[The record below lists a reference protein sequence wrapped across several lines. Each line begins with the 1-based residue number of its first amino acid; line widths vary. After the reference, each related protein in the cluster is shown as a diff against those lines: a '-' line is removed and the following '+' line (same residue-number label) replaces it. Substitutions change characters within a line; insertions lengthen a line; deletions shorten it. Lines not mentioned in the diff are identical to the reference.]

1 MKALTNLSREFTQA
15 AKLLTTTAVILLTCA
30 AAGHAY
36 AGRVALDDVSGQPGE
51 TVAMELRL
59 LSNDSG
65 IAGMH
70 FPLHFDNRWLEVVD
84 VSFEGSI
91 IPADFTAEYNVAN
104 TGDSL
109 NIFVMAPWFEFGQQ
123 MATIDDEAGL
133 VATIYFAIDSLA
145 PGAVVT
151 IDSVRHPIP
160 SQSGVAW
167 LWVNFSDAD
176 GFMLLPEFKAG
187 TVTIDS
193 PTDVTNGPHDMI
205 VPNGYVLEQNYPNP
219 FNPTT
224 TIEFSVERRT
234 YVNLSVFN
242 ILGQPVETLVD
253 ATVNRGLHR
262 VEFDAS
268 AFPSGVYFYRLSHA
282 DGVETRKMLLLK

>member
-91 IPADFTAEYNVAN
+91 IPADFTAEYNV
-104 TGDSL
+104 
-109 NIFVMAPWFEFGQQ
+109 
-123 MATIDDEAGL
+123 
-133 VATIYFAIDSLA
+133 YFAIDSLA